1 MRTSVWKPSRTS
13 AESRFDVRLFYKAAS
28 PFVNMMMGERQRIG
42 SGIGGPGPD
51 YVSSGTP
58 GVPSSVT
65 LQQEMVA
72 YFRNYAASYIHGDIP
87 GVRWDISLPHT
98 PTTPEWPM
106 ATHFNRRGIYV
117 TTEKGLYSKV
127 NNPNGARLWTAAS
140 ADWSQ
145 LDTVFVEN
153 FQGAPVRRTE
163 SWLVKVILL
172 DMWYILFNDAP
183 SLADFQ
189 KYTLNQKL
197 RDGTFF
203 DRTAPTGNLYPL
215 TVAPAALPTP
225 VRSRQRVLWEIY
237 HTLGMTD
244 YPFVSFLV
252 RDPVMTG
259 ATIDIRNPATRPAY

>member
-1 MRTSVWKPSRTS
+1 M
-13 AESRFDVRLFYKAAS
+13 
-28 PFVNMMMGERQRIG
+28 
-42 SGIGGPGPD
+42 
-51 YVSSGTP
+51 
-58 GVPSSVT
+58 
-65 LQQEMVA
+65 
-72 YFRNYAASYIHGDIP
+72 
-87 GVRWDISLPHT
+87 
-98 PTTPEWPM
+98 
-106 ATHFNRRGIYV
+106 
-117 TTEKGLYSKV
+117 
-127 NNPNGARLWTAAS
+127 
-140 ADWSQ
+140 
-145 LDTVFVEN
+145 
-153 FQGAPVRRTE
+153 RRTE